1 MVKTAITKAKDAI
14 ADAAQ
19 GSAKSVK
26 SVAGVALGE
35 AAKIAAQ
42 VVLESTAN
50 ALEAGGATVR
60 RSTPAMK
67 QAVGKCGPGGRK
79 QAGPT
84 KDRRKKRKTA
94 ARRKRERRSRR

>member
-1 MVKTAITKAKDAI
+1 MVKTATTKAKDAI

-50 ALEAGGATVR
+50 ALEAGGATIR

-67 QAVGKCGPGGRK
+67 QAVGNAAREAVSKLARRK
-79 QAGPT
+79 TAA
-84 KDRRKKRKTA
+84 KKRKTA
-94 ARRKRERRSRR
+94 ARRKRERRPRR